1 MRRAL
6 SGSLS
11 AAGAASPRPRLAHRR
26 ERLSLAP
33 RLRPSLEQRPLV
45 PPSAPSQ
52 RARGSRWH
60 SGGAASAP
68 QLTRREQDR
77 LAARAFIV
85 ERGYTPEVA
94 EGVVAAL
101 SAPGSGVSP
110 GGLLDM
116 VKMMG
121 GRPEIGEDAGL
132 DPLAKSVELE
142 LARQRG
148 REVIHFTF
156 VPPGGGDPIACEGL
170 AGMSLKD
177 VAEYGDGDGARVLAE
192 FLECACSGVMACSTC
207 QVYVHPRWSA
217 KVGEPGDAEVDMLE
231 LAHEPRDSSRLG
243 CQLKLAPE
251 LEGLQIE
258 IPGGANNM
266 FDDLTSHKVVV
277 ERT

>member
-1 MRRAL
+1 MAL
-6 SGSLS
+6 RSQHS
-11 AAGAASPRPRLAHRR
+11 AGQH
-26 ERLSLAP
+26 
-33 RLRPSLEQRPLV
+33 PLV
-45 PPSAPSQ
+45 SPSAQ
-52 RARGSRWH
+52 LLRAVGSRWH
-60 SGGAASAP
+60 SDVAGAEP
-68 QLTRREQDR
+68 QLTRRERDR

-85 ERGYTPEVA
+85 ERGYAPEVA

-116 VKMMG
+116 VKMLG

-132 DPLAKSVELE
+132 EPLAKSVELE

-148 REVIHFTF
+148 REVVHFTF
-156 VPPGGGDPIACEGL
+156 MPPGGGDPIACEGL
-170 AGMSLKD
+170 AGMSLKE
-177 VAEYGDGDGARVLAE
+177 VAEHGDGEGAAILAE

-207 QVYVHPRWSA
+207 QVYVHPEWSG
-217 KVGEPGDAEVDMLE
+217 KVGEPGDAELDMLE
-231 LAHEPRDSSRLG
+231 LAHEPRDNSRLG

-266 FDDLTSHKVVV
+266 FDDLTSHKVAV